1 MTPLAYALT
10 VIGAVRVA
18 AVIVNI
24 IVRLDTPHS
33 TGKGETR

>member
-10 VIGAVRVA
+10 VIGTARVA

-24 IVRLDTPHS
+24 IVWLDTPHD
-33 TGKGETR
+33 TEKGETR